1 MTPPA
6 ATGPGV
12 LTVVP
17 CLNEA
22 ENLIPLLK
30 ALLADDTNELIVVA
44 DGGSRDGSRDIV
56 RAMARLHPRIVLLDN
71 PDRIQSAGIN
81 RAVERFGSGRDWLLR
96 IDAHCDYPPDFARKV
111 IAAARENDADSVV
124 VSMHTAARGG
134 FASAVALAQ
143 NSRLGTGGAP
153 HRADGVGGYVEH
165 GHHALMRIEAFRR
178 AGGYCESMVCNEDA
192 ELDIRLLR
200 SGSRIW
206 LEPSARIAYHPR
218 RTPDGLARQ
227 YFHYGVGRATTLLRH
242 RSRLRPRQA
251 IPTAVAPVVLAA
263 LAGHWL
269 PWLLLPALG
278 WAALCQVWG
287 VVLAIGERRWAGLLS
302 GSAAMIMHFAW
313 SAGFWTRIFSS
324 RLPGRSPD
332 AASLPFRRTSAAEA
346 QRRST

>member
-1 MTPPA
+1 MNAPVTVS
-6 ATGPGV
+6 PGL

-30 ALLADDTNELIVVA
+30 GLLADSCNELIVVA
-44 DGGSRDGSRDIV
+44 DGGSSDGSRDIV

-111 IAAARENDADSVV
+111 IAAAQGRDADSVV
-124 VSMHTAARGG
+124 VSMHTSATGG

-153 HRADGVGGYVEH
+153 HRGEGSGGYVEH

-178 AGGYCESMVCNEDA
+178 AGGYCESMACNEDA

-218 RTPDGLARQ
+218 RTPGGLARQ
-227 YFHYGVGRATTLLRH
+227 YFHYGIGRATTVLRH
-242 RSRLRPRQA
+242 RSYLSPRQMLP
-251 IPTAVAPVVLAA
+251 IAVAPIVLAA
-263 LAGHWL
+263 LAG
-269 PWLLLPALG
+269 PWVPELALPALG

-287 VVLAIGERRWAGLLS
+287 VGLATSKRRWTGLLS
-302 GSAAMIMHFAW
+302 GSAAMIMHGAW
-313 SAGFWTRIFSS
+313 SVGFWTRVFSS
-324 RLPGRSPD
+324 RLAGQS
-332 AASLPFRRTSAAEA
+332 ATEASLPFRSKQAAET
-346 QRRST
+346 QRRIT